1 MRVSAAGKRIGKP
14 RVPAGFC
21 TAEGANSTEAH
32 ARVQTGRRRKLS
44 VVIERRHTY
53 CHILR
58 SSQQSPRFFFFF
70 KCPQPAGLVAAALAF
85 SGVFHRQGLS
95 AGIPAPPPHPTPTP
109 PADGGQSRARGHLQS
124 EAPAARKNIK
134 DLTGLDGSRTEGVG
148 ARRWNEKVGS
158 HQLAF

>member
-1 MRVSAAGKRIGKP
+1 MLVLRETHRQAASAGWLLHRGGSKQQKQ
-14 RVPAGFC
+14 
-21 TAEGANSTEAH
+21 H
-32 ARVQTGRRRKLS
+32 ARVQPTGRRRKLS

-53 CHILR
+53 CHVHR
-58 SSQQSPRFFFFF
+58 SSQQS
-70 KCPQPAGLVAAALAF
+70 PQPAGLVAAALHSQESSTDRNF
-85 SGVFHRQGLS
+85 WRGFQR
-95 AGIPAPPPHPTPTP
+95 PPPPHPTP

-158 HQLAF
+158 HQLAFWR

>member
-1 MRVSAAGKRIGKP
+1 MLVLRGNASASCECRLVFAP
-14 RVPAGFC
+14 RREQ
-21 TAEGANSTEAH
+21 TAE
-32 ARVQTGRRRKLS
+32 ARATCPTGRRRKLS

-53 CHILR
+53 CHVLR
-58 SSQQSPRFFFFF
+58 SSQQSPRFYFF
-70 KCPQPAGLVAAALAF
+70 KCHQPAGLVAAALHSQESPTDRNF
-85 SGVFHRQGLS
+85 WRGFQR
-95 AGIPAPPPHPTPTP
+95 PHPTPPHP